1 MSGEP
6 GDIRDVASVL
16 HWLCK
21 VQGVNISDQVAP
33 TAPSLSIVPPLLVAP
48 TSYACVVQVVGRIS
62 WVHYPGQLSREQRA
76 VLALVVILLP
86 VYAVS
91 GRGKVR

>member
-1 MSGEP
+1 MTLVSDG
-6 GDIRDVASVL
+6 RSQ
-16 HWLCK
+16 
-21 VQGVNISDQVAP
+21 VQGVNITDQVAP
-33 TAPSLSIVPPLLVAP
+33 TSPSLSIVPPLLVAP
-48 TSYACVVQVVGRIS
+48 TSYACVVQVVGRIG

-91 GRGKVR
+91 V

>member
-6 GDIRDVASVL
+6 GDIRGVASVL
-16 HWLCK
+16 HWLCQ
-21 VQGVNISDQVAP
+21 VQGVYIADQVAP

-48 TSYACVVQVVGRIS
+48 TSYACVVQVVGRIG